1 MPTRRTAFAAAV
13 LSLVVIAAACSSDSG
28 DDDGGTNRI
37 GRIDGPA
44 TVNDDAGADQDGAP
58 VMPPGV
64 PDAIPVGS

>member
-1 MPTRRTAFAAAV
+1 MPTRRTALAVAV
-13 LSLVVIAAACSSDSG
+13 LGLAVVTTACSSDSG
-28 DDDGGTNRI
+28 DDDGTNRV

-58 VMPPGV
+58 ATPSGG